1 MVRLVDKKTYINS
14 IDNGEKAFLI
24 FIDEDNVIWLLADL
38 EIGGDSER
46 YRVELMDFELNPQ
59 EDILLTTVECRGFYC
74 GGITFI
80 EYDKKKEETF
90 ELALGDFIMLKDNAK
105 YLICDNNDLLSISR
119 IGTNQYMYIYV
130 N

>member
-1 MVRLVDKKTYINS
+1 M
-14 IDNGEKAFLI
+14 
-24 FIDEDNVIWLLADL
+24 
-38 EIGGDSER
+38 EIGDSER